1 MATSGINKNKAG
13 EWHVDKFV
21 RKIRLRA
28 TFRTFA
34 EANEWVTKRS
44 YDIDRQQ
51 LFGERPSMTFSEAVA
66 RYLEEKL
73 DMNLP
78 SVVTDA
84 YVLKALLPYI
94 GQMQISLISNASFES
109 FRRDRVAQGRRPK
122 TVRASLSAAGTVLR
136 LAEKMWRSVPMNLP
150 YLDRAPMIS
159 LPKLVGNQRLGRPIM
174 WDDQD
179 RLVDELPPHLRAMTL
194 FAINTG
200 ARDNVI
206 VNLRWNWIC
215 KVPRLNTYY
224 FKIPK
229 EFVKGRVFDRP
240 LILNSVA
247 KNIVSKQTGLHDD
260 YVFVYR
266 RERTK
271 NFEKNPAT
279 KFAGVTTM
287 NNTAWQNARTRAALG
302 DLHVHDLRTT
312 FATRLRAA
320 GVPQPQIAE
329 LLWHG
334 KSSVTELYISEHI
347 RALERLVELI
357 VTRDGVEDVP
367 LRVLMATPD
376 GQT

>member
-44 YDIDRQQ
+44 YDIDRQM

-66 RYLEEKL
+66 RYLEEKFA
-73 DMNLP
+73 MNLP

-84 YVLKALLPYI
+84 YMLKALLPYI
-94 GQMQISLISNASFES
+94 GHMQISLICDASFES
-109 FRRDRVAQGRRPK
+109 FRKDRFAQGRSPK

-136 LAEKMWRSVPMNLP
+136 LAEKMWRSVPMNLA
-150 YLDRAPMIS
+150 YLDRAPMIN
-159 LPKLVGNQRLGRPIM
+159 LPKLAGNQRLGRPIM
-174 WDDQD
+174 WYDQD
-179 RLVDELPPHLRAMTL
+179 RLIDELPPHLRAMTL

-206 VNLRWNWIC
+206 VNLRWSWLC
-215 KVPRLNTYY
+215 EVSRLNTYY
-224 FKIPK
+224 FKVPK

-247 KNIVSKQTGLHDD
+247 KNIVSKQTGLHAD

-266 RERTK
+266 REPTK
-271 NFEKNPAT
+271 NFLVT
-279 KFAGVTTM
+279 KYAGVTTM
-287 NNTAWQNARTRAALG
+287 NNTAWQKARTRAGLG

-357 VTRDGVEDVP
+357 VARDDVEDVP